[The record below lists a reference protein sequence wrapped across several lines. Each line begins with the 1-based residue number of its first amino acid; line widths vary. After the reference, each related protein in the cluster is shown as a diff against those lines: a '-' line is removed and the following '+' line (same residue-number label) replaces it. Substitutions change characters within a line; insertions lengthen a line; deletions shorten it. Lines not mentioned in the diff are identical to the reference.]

1 MSSVMG
7 QPGHISAYIRNCSEM
22 GIEVLPP
29 SVLRSEEKF
38 SVEGNRI
45 RYGLAGIKNV
55 GTGIVGAII
64 DARKDN
70 PEPTDVADFVDGLD
84 AKELNRKAV
93 ESMIKAGALDEIN
106 PNRAVMIAVCDD
118 AVSRAQK
125 QAPEFRAE
133 PDFFFPA
140 GRKLNRGGSHYT
152 GAAENRQFREGPTIC
167 PWKKKCWGSTFPGHP
182 LDDYRELIETNT
194 TRFRVGDSGSIFD
207 GYGWHVRGLCRAWSP
222 PTDGIGTGTA
232 W

>member
-1 MSSVMG
+1 MVSYETAYLKCHYPKEFMSALMSSVMG

-38 SVEGNRI
+38 SVEGDRI

-70 PEPTDVADFVDGLD
+70 PEPTDIYDFVDGLD

-93 ESMIKAGALDEIN
+93 ESLIKAGALDEIN
-106 PNRAVMIAVCDD
+106 PNRAVMIAVTM
-118 AVSRAQK
+118 R
-125 QAPEFRAE
+125 FL
-133 PDFFFPA
+133 
-140 GRKLNRGGSHYT
+140 GRRSGLG
-152 GAAENRQFREGPTIC
+152 I
-167 PWKKKCWGSTFPGHP
+167 PG
-182 LDDYRELIETNT
+182 R
-194 TRFRVGDSGSIFD
+194 TRFLFSS
-207 GYGWHVRGLCRAWSP
+207 WTKA
-222 PTDGIGTGTA
+222 
-232 W
+232 